1 MWRTVWDEFSA
12 QARIAPRS
20 VAIPDV
26 AEAGHV
32 RDITY
37 AELAAGCGK
46 LSEQVTARTASG
58 TCLYGAGLA
67 KGYLDQEG
75 LTRERF
81 KPGETPE
88 GARWRRW
95 QGRPAPARR

>member
-37 AELAAGCGK
+37 AELAVWLREAQRADNSANGVRNVPVWSRPGQR
-46 LSEQVTARTASG
+46 LS
-58 TCLYGAGLA
+58 
-67 KGYLDQEG
+67 
-75 LTRERF
+75 
-81 KPGETPE
+81 
-88 GARWRRW
+88 
-95 QGRPAPARR
+95 